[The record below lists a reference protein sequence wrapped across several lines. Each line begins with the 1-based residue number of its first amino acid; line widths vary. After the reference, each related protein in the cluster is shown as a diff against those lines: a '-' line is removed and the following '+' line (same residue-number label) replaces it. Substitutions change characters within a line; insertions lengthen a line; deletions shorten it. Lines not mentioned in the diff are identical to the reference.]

1 MYKERGTTMM
11 NKKKLTIEE
20 RRQRNKNRI
29 NTKKI
34 NKWNDRLKK
43 VFSILIKFK
52 YLSNKEEKILRYF
65 MFKNNDVMYLK
76 SDLDCLID
84 ALVVNYNHKL
94 KNNNISLNMLSTD
107 SINSLLRNGFVYID
121 KFIKK
126 ELVSKILYE
135 IENNKKIIWKHPN
148 NHGRDDIITW
158 LKPTDDICSLNSND
172 EIKQVDTNNNP
183 FHTLLNKI
191 LLQYLYDDLIQIF
204 KLKSNKTNFEHQ
216 LASYSNGA
224 NGYSIH
230 RDCSKDESINGG
242 RKLTCIVYLQDES
255 YNPDIDG
262 GQLLI
267 YKDERPIHV
276 EKIAPYGGSL
286 VIFFSGAIDHV
297 VLPYKATNGKKRI
310 AFTTWLS

>member
-29 NTKKI
+29 NTKKS

-84 ALVVNYNHKL
+84 ALVVNYNYKL

-121 KFIKK
+121 KFID
-126 ELVSKILYE
+126 S
-135 IENNKKIIWKHPN
+135 
-148 NHGRDDIITW
+148 
-158 LKPTDDICSLNSND
+158 S
-172 EIKQVDTNNNP
+172 
-183 FHTLLNKI
+183 
-191 LLQYLYDDLIQIF
+191 LLQ
-204 KLKSNKTNFEHQ
+204 S
-216 LASYSNGA
+216 
-224 NGYSIH
+224 
-230 RDCSKDESINGG
+230 R
-242 RKLTCIVYLQDES
+242 CIE
-255 YNPDIDG
+255 
-262 GQLLI
+262 
-267 YKDERPIHV
+267 
-276 EKIAPYGGSL
+276 
-286 VIFFSGAIDHV
+286 
-297 VLPYKATNGKKRI
+297 
-310 AFTTWLS
+310 